1 MPILKEICDNFL
13 SPINYYCLSSTWNI
27 DDIKQNLCRHSR
39 SFIILEIH
47 WSYTICHIW
56 RRQISDM
63 KSDLDK
69 SYSFVVEAV
78 FIVYFICTASII
90 FFPTISNCDDKC
102 NVHSNIVFTKTINLD
117 QGISL
122 VRNVYLQYTLMLE
135 REKSLFCLLLS

>member
-27 DDIKQNLCRHSR
+27 DDIKQNLCTHSR

-63 KSDLDK
+63 KNDIDK
-69 SYSFVVEAV
+69 SYSLVVSV
-78 FIVYFICTASII
+78 HNN

-102 NVHSNIVFTKTINLD
+102 NVHSNIIVTKTINLD